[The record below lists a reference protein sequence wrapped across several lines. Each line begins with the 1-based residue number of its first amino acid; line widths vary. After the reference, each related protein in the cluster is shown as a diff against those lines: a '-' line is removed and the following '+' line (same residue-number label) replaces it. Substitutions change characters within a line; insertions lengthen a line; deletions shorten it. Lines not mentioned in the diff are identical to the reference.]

1 MEQSDTAQCP
11 TLLHGKPPA
20 VKGDDTA
27 ANMLP
32 ENPASAQLSQE
43 GGTGKRNIESSKEKV
58 EIARRRN
65 TVLRFQAE
73 VPANVQEEVQRR
85 IAGFYC
91 PVAAAYRVISCAQW
105 NKEQCQHYAP
115 FPKQAALVLA
125 AVGYNIR
132 EAARAKLA
140 HILGLTYLQL
150 ASATPLELQSFTEV
164 YSKAIWAIP
173 AKEQYTMLVQ
183 IHCKCSMCQQPQPI
197 LALPLHSE
205 QDSSDQISI
214 LADLGQLADLAI
226 ACMQQNLSPR
236 NDTCKLAIQRL
247 PSFFCLLTQKT
258 QKSSFA
264 QVCKSEADIQSFLG
278 STVSVMQQAYIV
290 VALVLHDPSAKHY
303 LVLHHAKEQAGD
315 SILLYDSIYGVRKE
329 NLWAQLTKA
338 EHYIE
343 AIFIRSVCA
352 NQLYPATALI
362 NSFNEIIR
370 HHADPSEN
378 AEQHISRETLT
389 IEQAKITKVAS
400 WDSPVPSA
408 TYMTI
413 TSEDDFGLPNP
424 SCAHLLP
431 QAEECKSGTEFTLA
445 QKGKLD
451 EESEHQASVSLQP
464 DPSTALA
471 TQLDSASLPEV
482 HSIAT
487 DSDEEQRP
495 QQHEVQTALNS
506 EKNGSD
512 RGSQPLKAKPDL
524 SSDSQMRRVK
534 KSLDKLN
541 NAKPVSKRKDGKV
554 GSRNNQINAVSSE
567 DCIQVA
573 LGVERYIILSLF
585 DGCGISRAVTV
596 ECLKQQ
602 PVAAVSAES
611 DSVLRALICHKY
623 DYDKSQRWALDS
635 HRVPS
640 IAIDDVWTLLKE
652 DYRLLRECLS
662 FLGRIHPQK
671 TAIIIPAGSPCQDLT
686 VAGSSSGGLGLLGDR
701 SQHMLVL
708 YAILLAFQSIEPSI
722 LQCVHIF
729 LENAGS
735 MKPIHQGFI
744 QQIFGIR
751 DCCCHHIAGATFGHV
766 ERKRKFFTRY
776 GQIGTFSNRPTPWF
790 QGWRPVA
797 EHMCGIKSP
806 GEKLKPW
813 LRPKRFD
820 RERGLRLAAYFYH
833 PSALLYHVPS
843 FGGAEAFQRQFSQAA
858 NTSNGVPNL
867 QWEKFVPDGPIGLR
881 FVTDVQKLSLQA
893 DVPSLAAM
901 DRFAEANYELL
912 RAENAFLIGDS
923 GIPPFRVAHYKE
935 MLRDAELDIWLADV
949 EEHINDMCIASIVG
963 NCFYPGALKAAIK
976 HTSLREL
983 LNENPDSHWKPLPLS
998 QFLQYWPSYGQQVLA
1013 ATTAVKL
1020 QDKFSHKFHAPFP
1033 CDELNAVGW
1042 LKQGLIVNKPV
1053 VLEYTPGQGKFQ
1065 GIRESASGIPRG
1077 ISFVTETRFHQT
1089 QDLLQ
1094 EKGIPSAIQRVL
1106 QIVDPQLQLLCGS
1119 RRNVMANLCR
1129 ETVANLGAKFA
1140 LHFLDFP
1147 AQGWCLIS
1155 FLKALH
1161 LEFVAYRDEFIPQF
1175 LLVKGQQNTLYVQ
1188 HLKDANAGKKSPP
1201 VDFFLYV
1208 EQDDQCALA
1217 MLNASQA
1224 RDTVH
1229 ALTQASIIE
1238 VVDIERRGASPGT
1251 FLHKVIEENSQLP
1264 TPCLIFEGNE
1274 AALHLHGHT
1283 ILCSPYL
1290 GQRELFALFLTP
1302 YFAENYTSK
1311 AFASDCNSNEAWLSE
1326 VLRDFSCFAKLALP
1340 CRQAVYI
1347 GIDARGAHYT
1357 TYKQGTV
1364 HQQTVTH
1371 NNIPSTIPTQE
1382 KALRIYVY
1390 DRQPAVYHCF
1400 YGVHRDPLPL

>member
-1 MEQSDTAQCP
+1 
-11 TLLHGKPPA
+11 
-20 VKGDDTA
+20 
-27 ANMLP
+27 
-32 ENPASAQLSQE
+32 
-43 GGTGKRNIESSKEKV
+43 
-58 EIARRRN
+58 
-65 TVLRFQAE
+65 
-73 VPANVQEEVQRR
+73 
-85 IAGFYC
+85 
-91 PVAAAYRVISCAQW
+91 
-105 NKEQCQHYAP
+105 
-115 FPKQAALVLA
+115 
-125 AVGYNIR
+125 
-132 EAARAKLA
+132 
-140 HILGLTYLQL
+140 
-150 ASATPLELQSFTEV
+150 
-164 YSKAIWAIP
+164 
-173 AKEQYTMLVQ
+173 
-183 IHCKCSMCQQPQPI
+183 
-197 LALPLHSE
+197 
-205 QDSSDQISI
+205 
-214 LADLGQLADLAI
+214 
-226 ACMQQNLSPR
+226 MQQNLSPR

-329 NLWAQLTKA
+329 NLWAQLIKA

-378 AEQHISRETLT
+378 AEQHISSETLT

-541 NAKPVSKRKDGKV
+541 NAKPVSKRKDGKI

-797 EHMCGIKSP
+797 EHMCGIKPP

-867 QWEKFVPDGPIGLR
+867 QWENLFLMDP
-881 FVTDVQKLSLQA
+881 
-893 DVPSLAAM
+893 LA
-901 DRFAEANYELL
+901 
-912 RAENAFLIGDS
+912 
-923 GIPPFRVAHYKE
+923 
-935 MLRDAELDIWLADV
+935 
-949 EEHINDMCIASIVG
+949 
-963 NCFYPGALKAAIK
+963 
-976 HTSLREL
+976 
-983 LNENPDSHWKPLPLS
+983 
-998 QFLQYWPSYGQQVLA
+998 
-1013 ATTAVKL
+1013 
-1020 QDKFSHKFHAPFP
+1020 
-1033 CDELNAVGW
+1033 
-1042 LKQGLIVNKPV
+1042 
-1053 VLEYTPGQGKFQ
+1053 
-1065 GIRESASGIPRG
+1065 
-1077 ISFVTETRFHQT
+1077 
-1089 QDLLQ
+1089 
-1094 EKGIPSAIQRVL
+1094 
-1106 QIVDPQLQLLCGS
+1106 
-1119 RRNVMANLCR
+1119 
-1129 ETVANLGAKFA
+1129 
-1140 LHFLDFP
+1140 
-1147 AQGWCLIS
+1147 
-1155 FLKALH
+1155 
-1161 LEFVAYRDEFIPQF
+1161 
-1175 LLVKGQQNTLYVQ
+1175 
-1188 HLKDANAGKKSPP
+1188 
-1201 VDFFLYV
+1201 
-1208 EQDDQCALA
+1208 CAL
-1217 MLNASQA
+1217 
-1224 RDTVH
+1224 
-1229 ALTQASIIE
+1229 
-1238 VVDIERRGASPGT
+1238 
-1251 FLHKVIEENSQLP
+1251 
-1264 TPCLIFEGNE
+1264 
-1274 AALHLHGHT
+1274 
-1283 ILCSPYL
+1283 
-1290 GQRELFALFLTP
+1290 
-1302 YFAENYTSK
+1302 
-1311 AFASDCNSNEAWLSE
+1311 
-1326 VLRDFSCFAKLALP
+1326 
-1340 CRQAVYI
+1340 
-1347 GIDARGAHYT
+1347 
-1357 TYKQGTV
+1357 
-1364 HQQTVTH
+1364 
-1371 NNIPSTIPTQE
+1371 
-1382 KALRIYVY
+1382 
-1390 DRQPAVYHCF
+1390 
-1400 YGVHRDPLPL
+1400 